1 MKTIEQGIGQK
12 IKKIRKARKLTQK
25 MLASGICS
33 QSVLS
38 RIETDQEI
46 PNVLVFQQLCKRLG
60 TTMDKVMLSEFTE
73 IQAIQSF
80 FDKMN
85 NYLIHQR
92 YQEMASL
99 FDESQILTQLYLDT
113 DLQLYFYYLGTVEF
127 FVDQDLDKAI
137 TTLKHSLAYTYT
149 ESKKEH
155 VSSVEVQILGCLGRI
170 YADMNRMTLAENYLT
185 KSISLAVCLPSERAT
200 YEISKI
206 FYHYARYLY
215 TQEAYLDTIDI
226 AMKGVHW
233 AIDKLS
239 YYYVQELLQITG
251 GSYEKL
257 HEFERAQFMYEK
269 AQSVK
274 FFDRFD
280 NGIYLS

>member
-1 MKTIEQGIGQK
+1 MKNTEQGIGQNL
-12 IKKIRKARKLTQK
+12 KKIRKARKLTQK

-38 RIETDQEI
+38 RIETNQEI

-137 TTLKHSLAYTYT
+137 TTLKYSLAYTYT

-233 AIDKLS
+233 AIDRLS

-274 FFDRFD
+274 LFDRFE